1 VLQFILIYPEGQL
14 PHFVNLNYIQ
24 FASFDEDDQ
33 ILTLHVSSASAVKEF
48 TLRGGAALT
57 LHRKLSTFCSD

>member
-1 VLQFILIYPEGQL
+1 MPHFVLIYPEGQL

-33 ILTLHVSSASAVKEF
+33 ILTLHVSAANAVNEF
-48 TLRGGAALT
+48 TLRGGAALA
-57 LHRKLSTFCSD
+57 LHRKLSAFCGD